1 MKNSTALT
9 VTSLLSIV
17 LFSIHLADDMAR
29 GFEPGTL
36 PNLGGVL
43 IMVVWLL
50 GTLTFTERKSGRV
63 IVLLLSFLGA
73 GVPIVHFKG
82 KGVAAVAKSSGG
94 LFFVWTLLALGITAL
109 CAFMLSIDGLWSLRR
124 RRGGAVMAAG
134 SAVETGP

>member
-1 MKNSTALT
+1 MKNTTALT

-50 GTLTFTERKSGRV
+50 GTLTLTERKSGRV
-63 IVLLLSFLGA
+63 IVLLLSFLGS
-73 GVPIVHFKG
+73 GIPIIHFKG
-82 KGVAAVAKSSGG
+82 RGVAAVAKSSGG
-94 LFFVWTLLALGITAL
+94 FFFVWTLLALGVVTL
-109 CAFMLSIDGLWSLRR
+109 CAFILSVDGLWSLRR
-124 RRGGAVMAAG
+124 RHRDAVIATG
-134 SAVETGP
+134 SAVETRP